1 MPESHAPDIIEIRMK
16 KLPLTP
22 LLLLAFVPADAQVD
36 KGGGIFGFGRKKE
49 QINSGLFPDSAPTTT
64 VNASYT
70 TNAPATSMPQ
80 TSATQPPT
88 MPDPNGENIFRSIV
102 PQKVKPASYVIKNGQ
117 KVEQETEK
125 KKTKLFG
132 FGKKDKPNKTA
143 ETNVLKTI
151 PTQPAPVY
159 PDQNSLA
166 PTTNHTPTAPV
177 VVEEAITDT
186 NETRAET
193 ADIPSEALANITEE
207 PKKKKSKMFGFFSRK
222 DVKIHDPT
230 PTFQTPVVAD
240 TPAADAT
247 PVVTA
252 PEVVDSPVPA
262 PALTPPAPQPV
273 ATESTPAA
281 AAPLPN
287 FAGVNTPKK
296 KKSGFAIPNP
306 MKNLKIPT
314 IKVPANPIKA
324 IRPLRKEKTIDLT
337 GAETIIA
344 NGEIIEGQGDIVET
358 NRVST
363 QSGPRQAP
371 EVINGVTTYS
381 SWDDVGG
388 RSVSAA
394 DKILSQIR

>member
-1 MPESHAPDIIEIRMK
+1 LPESHASDIIEIRMK
-16 KLPLTP
+16 KLPLTL

-36 KGGGIFGFGRKKE
+36 RRGGIFGFGRKKE
-49 QINSGLFPDSAPTTT
+49 QINSGLFPDSAPTAP

-70 TNAPATSMPQ
+70 TNAPATSAPQ
-80 TSATQPPT
+80 TSATKPPT

-143 ETNVLKTI
+143 ETNVVKTI

-159 PDQNSLA
+159 PDQNGPA
-166 PTTNHTPTAPV
+166 PTTDYTPSAPV
-177 VVEEAITDT
+177 VVEEAIADT
-186 NETRAET
+186 NETRADT
-193 ADIPSEALANITEE
+193 ADIPSEALASIEAE

-222 DVKIHDPT
+222 NNKIPDPA
-230 PTFQTPVVAD
+230 PTFRTPVVAD

-262 PALTPPAPQPV
+262 PSLTPPAPQPV
-273 ATESTPAA
+273 ATESTPAT

-296 KKSGFAIPNP
+296 EKSGFAIPNP
-306 MKNLKIPT
+306 MKSLKMPT

-324 IRPLRKEKTIDLT
+324 IRPPTKEKTVDLT

-363 QSGPRQAP
+363 QTGPRQAP
-371 EVINGVTTYS
+371 QVINGVTTYS

>member
-1 MPESHAPDIIEIRMK
+1 MK
-16 KLPLTP
+16 KLPLTL

-36 KGGGIFGFGRKKE
+36 RGGGIFGFGRKKE
-49 QINSGLFPDSAPTTT
+49 QINSGLFPDSAPTAP
-64 VNASYT
+64 VNASYK
-70 TNAPATSMPQ
+70 TNAPATSAPPQPSAMP
-80 TSATQPPT
+80 A
-88 MPDPNGENIFRSIV
+88 PNGENIFRSIV
-102 PQKVKPASYVIKNGQ
+102 PQKVESASFVIKNGQ
-117 KVEQETEK
+117 KVEQGTEK

-132 FGKKDKPNKTA
+132 FGKKKKLNKTA

-151 PTQPAPVY
+151 PTQPAPVS
-159 PDQNSLA
+159 PDQNGPA
-166 PTTNHTPTAPV
+166 PTTDYTPTAPV
-177 VVEEAITDT
+177 VVEEAVADT
-186 NETRAET
+186 NETRADT
-193 ADIPSEALANITEE
+193 TDIPSEARANIKEE

-222 DVKIHDPT
+222 NVKIPDPA

-273 ATESTPAA
+273 ATESTPAT
-281 AAPLPN
+281 AAPHPN
-287 FAGVNTPKK
+287 FAGVNIPKK
-296 KKSGFAIPNP
+296 EKSGFAIPNP
-306 MKNLKIPT
+306 MKNLKMPT

-324 IRPLRKEKTIDLT
+324 IRPPRKEKTIDLT

-371 EVINGVTTYS
+371 QVINGVTTYS

>member
-1 MPESHAPDIIEIRMK
+1 
-16 KLPLTP
+16 
-22 LLLLAFVPADAQVD
+22 
-36 KGGGIFGFGRKKE
+36 
-49 QINSGLFPDSAPTTT
+49 
-64 VNASYT
+64 
-70 TNAPATSMPQ
+70 
-80 TSATQPPT
+80 
-88 MPDPNGENIFRSIV
+88 
-102 PQKVKPASYVIKNGQ
+102 
-117 KVEQETEK
+117 VEQGTEK

-132 FGKKDKPNKTA
+132 FGKKTSQTKRP

-287 FAGVNTPKK
+287 FAGVNNPKK
-296 KKSGFAIPNP
+296 KRADSRF
-306 MKNLKIPT
+306 
-314 IKVPANPIKA
+314 PI
-324 IRPLRKEKTIDLT
+324 R
-337 GAETIIA
+337 
-344 NGEIIEGQGDIVET
+344 
-358 NRVST
+358 
-363 QSGPRQAP
+363 
-371 EVINGVTTYS
+371 
-381 SWDDVGG
+381 
-388 RSVSAA
+388 
-394 DKILSQIR
+394 

>member
-1 MPESHAPDIIEIRMK
+1 MK
-16 KLPLTP
+16 KLPLTL

-36 KGGGIFGFGRKKE
+36 RRGGIFGFGRKKE
-49 QINSGLFPDSAPTTT
+49 QINSGLFPDSAPTAP

-70 TNAPATSMPQ
+70 TNAPATSAPQ
-80 TSATQPPT
+80 TSATKPPA
-88 MPDPNGENIFRSIV
+88 MPAPNGENIFRSIV
-102 PQKVKPASYVIKNGQ
+102 PQKVESASYVIKNGQ

-143 ETNVLKTI
+143 ETNVVKTI

-159 PDQNSLA
+159 PDQNGPA
-166 PTTNHTPTAPV
+166 PTTDYTPSAPV
-177 VVEEAITDT
+177 VVEEAIADT
-186 NETRAET
+186 NETRADT
-193 ADIPSEALANITEE
+193 ADIPSEALASIEAE

-222 DVKIHDPT
+222 NNKIPDPA
-230 PTFQTPVVAD
+230 PTFRTPVVAD

-262 PALTPPAPQPV
+262 PSLTPPAPQPV
-273 ATESTPAA
+273 ATESTPAT

-296 KKSGFAIPNP
+296 EKSGFAIPNP
-306 MKNLKIPT
+306 MKSLKMPT

-324 IRPLRKEKTIDLT
+324 IRPPTKEKTVDLT

-363 QSGPRQAP
+363 QTGPRQAP
-371 EVINGVTTYS
+371 QVINGVTTYS

>member
-1 MPESHAPDIIEIRMK
+1 MPESHASDIIEIRMK
-16 KLPLTP
+16 KLPLTL

-36 KGGGIFGFGRKKE
+36 RRGGIFGFGRKKE
-49 QINSGLFPDSAPTTT
+49 QINSGLFPDSAPTAP

-70 TNAPATSMPQ
+70 TNAPATSAPQ
-80 TSATQPPT
+80 TSATKPPA
-88 MPDPNGENIFRSIV
+88 MPAPNGENIFRSIV
-102 PQKVKPASYVIKNGQ
+102 PQKVESASYVIKNGQ

-143 ETNVLKTI
+143 ETNVVKTI

-159 PDQNSLA
+159 PDQNGPA
-166 PTTNHTPTAPV
+166 PTTDYTPSAPV
-177 VVEEAITDT
+177 VVEEAIADT
-186 NETRAET
+186 NETRADT
-193 ADIPSEALANITEE
+193 ADIPSEALASIEAE

-222 DVKIHDPT
+222 NNKIPDPA
-230 PTFQTPVVAD
+230 PTFRTPVVAD

-262 PALTPPAPQPV
+262 PSLTPPAPQPV
-273 ATESTPAA
+273 ATESTPAT

-296 KKSGFAIPNP
+296 EKSGFAIPNP
-306 MKNLKIPT
+306 MKSLKMPT

-324 IRPLRKEKTIDLT
+324 IRPPTKEKTVDLT

-363 QSGPRQAP
+363 QTGPRQAP
-371 EVINGVTTYS
+371 QVINGVTTYS

>member
-1 MPESHAPDIIEIRMK
+1 MK
-16 KLPLTP
+16 KLPLTL

-36 KGGGIFGFGRKKE
+36 RGGGIFGFGRKKE
-49 QINSGLFPDSAPTTT
+49 QINSGLFPDSAPTAP
-64 VNASYT
+64 VSASYK
-70 TNAPATSMPQ
+70 TNAPATSAPP
-80 TSATQPPT
+80 QPPA
-88 MPDPNGENIFRSIV
+88 MPAPNGENIFRSIV
-102 PQKVKPASYVIKNGQ
+102 PQKVESASFVIKNGQ
-117 KVEQETEK
+117 KVEQGTEK

-132 FGKKDKPNKTA
+132 FGKKKKLNKTA

-151 PTQPAPVY
+151 PTQPAPVS
-159 PDQNSLA
+159 PDQNGPA
-166 PTTNHTPTAPV
+166 PTTDYTPTAPV
-177 VVEEAITDT
+177 VVEEAVADT
-186 NETRAET
+186 NETRADT
-193 ADIPSEALANITEE
+193 TDIPSEARANIKEE

-222 DVKIHDPT
+222 NVKIPDPA

-273 ATESTPAA
+273 ATESTPAT
-281 AAPLPN
+281 AAPHPN
-287 FAGVNTPKK
+287 FAGVNIPKK
-296 KKSGFAIPNP
+296 EKSGFAIPNP
-306 MKNLKIPT
+306 MKNLKMPT

-324 IRPLRKEKTIDLT
+324 IRPPRKEKTLDLT

-371 EVINGVTTYS
+371 QVINGVTTYS

>member
-1 MPESHAPDIIEIRMK
+1 MK
-16 KLPLTP
+16 KLPLTL

-36 KGGGIFGFGRKKE
+36 RRGGIFGFGRKKE
-49 QINSGLFPDSAPTTT
+49 QINSGLFPDSAPTAP

-70 TNAPATSMPQ
+70 TNAPATAEPQ
-80 TSATQPPT
+80 TSAPQPPA
-88 MPDPNGENIFRSIV
+88 MPAPNGENIFRSIV
-102 PQKVKPASYVIKNGQ
+102 PQKVESASYVIKNGQ
-117 KVEQETEK
+117 KVEQGTKK
-125 KKTKLFG
+125 KKTKLFR
-132 FGKKDKPNKTA
+132 FGKKNKPIKTA
-143 ETNVLKTI
+143 ETDTLETI
-151 PTQPAPVY
+151 STQPAPVY
-159 PDQNSLA
+159 PNQNRPA
-166 PTTNHTPTAPV
+166 TTTDHTPTAPV
-177 VVEEAITDT
+177 VVEEAIADI
-186 NETRAET
+186 NDTRADT
-193 ADIPSEALANITEE
+193 ADVPNEALASIEEE

-222 DVKIHDPT
+222 NGKIPDPA
-230 PTFQTPVVAD
+230 PTFRTPVVAD

-247 PVVTA
+247 PIVTA
-252 PEVVDSPVPA
+252 PEVEDSPA
-262 PALTPPAPQPV
+262 PAPAVTPPAPQPV
-273 ATESTPAA
+273 ATESTPAT

-296 KKSGFAIPNP
+296 EKSGFAIPNP
-306 MKNLKIPT
+306 MKSLKMPT

-324 IRPLRKEKTIDLT
+324 IRPLKKEETIDLT

-344 NGEIIEGQGDIVET
+344 NGEIIEGQGDIIET

-371 EVINGVTTYS
+371 QIINGVTTYS

>member
-1 MPESHAPDIIEIRMK
+1 MK
-16 KLPLTP
+16 KLPLTL

-36 KGGGIFGFGRKKE
+36 RGGGIFGFGRKKE
-49 QINSGLFPDSAPTTT
+49 QINSGLFPDSAPTAP
-64 VNASYT
+64 VNASYK
-70 TNAPATSMPQ
+70 TNAPATSAPP
-80 TSATQPPT
+80 QPPA
-88 MPDPNGENIFRSIV
+88 MPAPNGENIFRSIV
-102 PQKVKPASYVIKNGQ
+102 PQKVESASFVIKNGQ

-132 FGKKDKPNKTA
+132 FGKKKKPNKTA

-151 PTQPAPVY
+151 PTQPAPVS
-159 PDQNSLA
+159 PDQNGPA
-166 PTTNHTPTAPV
+166 PTTDYTPTAPV
-177 VVEEAITDT
+177 VVEEAVADT
-186 NETRAET
+186 NETRA
-193 ADIPSEALANITEE
+193 NIKEE
-207 PKKKKSKMFGFFSRK
+207 PKKKKSKMFSFFSRK
-222 DVKIHDPT
+222 NVKIPDPA

-273 ATESTPAA
+273 ATESTPAT

-287 FAGVNTPKK
+287 FAGVNIPKK
-296 KKSGFAIPNP
+296 EKSGFAIPNP
-306 MKNLKIPT
+306 MKNLKMPT

-324 IRPLRKEKTIDLT
+324 IRPPRKEKTIDLT

-371 EVINGVTTYS
+371 QVINGVTTYS

>member
-1 MPESHAPDIIEIRMK
+1 MK
-16 KLPLTP
+16 KLPLTL

-36 KGGGIFGFGRKKE
+36 RGGGIFGFGRKKE
-49 QINSGLFPDSAPTTT
+49 QINSGLFPDSAPTAP
-64 VNASYT
+64 VNASYK
-70 TNAPATSMPQ
+70 TNDPATSAPQ
-80 TSATQPPT
+80 TSASQPPA
-88 MPDPNGENIFRSIV
+88 MPAPNGENIFRSIV
-102 PQKVKPASYVIKNGQ
+102 PQKVESASFVIRNGQ
-117 KVEQETEK
+117 KVEQGTEK

-132 FGKKDKPNKTA
+132 FGKKNKPNKTA

-151 PTQPAPVY
+151 PTQQAPVS
-159 PDQNSLA
+159 PDQSGPA
-166 PTTNHTPTAPV
+166 PTTDYTPTAPV
-177 VVEEAITDT
+177 VVEEAVADT
-186 NETRAET
+186 NETRADT
-193 ADIPSEALANITEE
+193 TDIPSEARANIKEE

-222 DVKIHDPT
+222 NVKIPDPA

-240 TPAADAT
+240 TPTADAT

-262 PALTPPAPQPV
+262 PALTPPAPQTV
-273 ATESTPAA
+273 ATESTPAT

-287 FAGVNTPKK
+287 FAGVNIPKK
-296 KKSGFAIPNP
+296 EKSGFAIPNP
-306 MKNLKIPT
+306 MKNLKMPT

-324 IRPLRKEKTIDLT
+324 IRPPRKEKTIDLT

-344 NGEIIEGQGDIVET
+344 NGEIIGGQGDIVET

-371 EVINGVTTYS
+371 QVINGVTTYS

>member
-1 MPESHAPDIIEIRMK
+1 MK
-16 KLPLTP
+16 KLPLTL

-36 KGGGIFGFGRKKE
+36 RGGGIFGFGRKKE
-49 QINSGLFPDSAPTTT
+49 QINSGLFPDSAPTAP
-64 VNASYT
+64 VNASYK
-70 TNAPATSMPQ
+70 TNAPATSAPP
-80 TSATQPPT
+80 QPPA
-88 MPDPNGENIFRSIV
+88 MPAPNGENIFRSIV
-102 PQKVKPASYVIKNGQ
+102 PQKVESASFVIKNGQ

-132 FGKKDKPNKTA
+132 FGKKKKPNKTA

-151 PTQPAPVY
+151 PTQPAPVS
-159 PDQNSLA
+159 PDQNGPA
-166 PTTNHTPTAPV
+166 PTTDYTPTAPV
-177 VVEEAITDT
+177 VVEEAVADT
-186 NETRAET
+186 NETRADT
-193 ADIPSEALANITEE
+193 TDIPSEARANIKEE

-222 DVKIHDPT
+222 NVKIPDPA

-273 ATESTPAA
+273 ATESTPAT
-281 AAPLPN
+281 AAPHPN
-287 FAGVNTPKK
+287 FAGVNIPKK
-296 KKSGFAIPNP
+296 EKSGFAIPNP
-306 MKNLKIPT
+306 MKNLKMPT

-324 IRPLRKEKTIDLT
+324 IRPPRKEKTIDLT

-371 EVINGVTTYS
+371 QVINGVTTYS